1 MAGTGISTMLKSLM
15 IACATLL
22 VSSVAHAACSGPLNA
37 KLTTLQGQPADLCEY
52 QGKVVMVVNTASY
65 CGYTPQYKALEA
77 IYEKYRNQGFVV
89 LGFPANDFG
98 GQEPGTNAEVAD
110 FCERTYKV
118 RFPMF
123 SKSSVVKGGDNP
135 VISALATKTGEW
147 PEWNFHKYL
156 IDRSG
161 KKVTSYPSRE
171 NPAMPE
177 VTAAIEKLL
186 KAE

>member
-1 MAGTGISTMLKSLM
+1 MNKLLIAGIFFAL
-15 IACATLL
+15 
-22 VSSVAHAACSGPLNA
+22 SSSFAHAACSGPMNY

-52 QGKVVMVVNTASY
+52 HGKVVMVVNTASY
-65 CGYTPQYKALEA
+65 CGFTPQYKALEA
-77 IYEKYRNQGFVV
+77 IYEKYKAQGFVV

-98 GQEPGTNAEVAD
+98 GQEPGSNAEVAD

-118 RFPMF
+118 KFPMF

-135 VISALATKTGEW
+135 IIAELAAKTGHW

-161 KKVTSYPSRE
+161 KAVISYSSRE
-171 NPAMPE
+171 NPAAPE
-177 VTAAIEKLL
+177 VTSQIEKLL
-186 KAE
+186 KAEP

>member
-1 MAGTGISTMLKSLM
+1 MMRMMSLLLLT
-15 IACATLL
+15 ATALL
-22 VSSVAHAACSGPLNA
+22 PVAASAACTGPLNH

-52 QGKVVMVVNTASY
+52 SGKVVMVVNTASY
-65 CGYTPQYKALEA
+65 CGNTPQYKALESL
-77 IYEKYRNQGFVV
+77 YEKYKDQGFVV

-98 GQEPGTNAEVAD
+98 GQEPGSNKEVAD

-123 SKSSVVKGGDNP
+123 SKSSVVQHGDNP
-135 VISALATKTGEW
+135 VIPELAAATGDW

-161 KKVTSYPSRE
+161 KQIKSFAAST
-171 NPAMPE
+171 NPANPD
-177 VTAAIEKLL
+177 VVGQVEKFI
-186 KAE
+186 KAN

>member
-1 MAGTGISTMLKSLM
+1 MKKIMLTGLFLGAFSL
-15 IACATLL
+15 A
-22 VSSVAHAACSGPLNA
+22 AHAACSGAINH

-65 CGYTPQYKALEA
+65 CGNTPQYKALEA
-77 IYEKYRNQGFVV
+77 IYEKYKVQGFVV

-98 GQEPGTNAEVAD
+98 GQEPGSNAEVAD

-118 RFPMF
+118 KFPMF

-135 VISALATKTGEW
+135 VITELATKTGQW

-161 KKVTSYPSRE
+161 KNVISYSSRD
-171 NPAMPE
+171 NPASPE
-177 VTAAIEKLL
+177 VTNQIEKLL
-186 KAE
+186 KD

>member
-1 MAGTGISTMLKSLM
+1 MKKILFSALM
-15 IACATLL
+15 MATLSTQ
-22 VSSVAHAACSGPLNA
+22 VHAAGCSAVFNHKLN
-37 KLTTLQGQPADLCEY
+37 TLQGQAADLCDY

-77 IYEKYRNQGFVV
+77 IYEKYKSQGFVV

-98 GQEPGTNAEVAD
+98 GQEPGSNAEVAD

-118 RFPMF
+118 KFPMF
-123 SKSSVVKGGDNP
+123 SKSSVIQGGGNP
-135 VISALATKTGEW
+135 VITELASKTGQW

-161 KKVTSYPSRE
+161 KNFVSYPSRE
-171 NPAMPE
+171 NPALPE
-177 VTAAIEKLL
+177 ITNQIEKLL
-186 KAE
+186 KEQP

>member
-1 MAGTGISTMLKSLM
+1 MNKLLLAGALF
-15 IACATLL
+15 A
-22 VSSVAHAACSGPLNA
+22 VSSSLAHAACSGPMNY

-52 QGKVVMVVNTASY
+52 HGKVVMVVNTASY
-65 CGYTPQYKALEA
+65 CGFTPQYKALEA
-77 IYEKYRNQGFVV
+77 IYEKYKSEGFVV

-98 GQEPGTNAEVAD
+98 GQEPGSNAEVAD

-118 RFPMF
+118 KFPMF

-135 VISALATKTGEW
+135 VITELATKTGQW

-161 KKVTSYPSRE
+161 KVVINYSSRD
-171 NPAMPE
+171 NPATPAI
-177 VTAAIEKLL
+177 TNQIEKLL
-186 KAE
+186 KAEP